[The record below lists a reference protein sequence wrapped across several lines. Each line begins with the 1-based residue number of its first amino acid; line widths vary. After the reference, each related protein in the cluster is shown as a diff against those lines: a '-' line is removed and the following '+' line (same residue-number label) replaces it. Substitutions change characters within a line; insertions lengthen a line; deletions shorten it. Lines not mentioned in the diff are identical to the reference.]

1 MSAESP
7 KATPSWPPAP
17 GTMARRLWDM
27 SDEEVEELF
36 DRVSDRGGR

>member
-1 MSAESP
+1 MSAEFDEP
-7 KATPSWPPAP
+7 TPSWPPAT

-36 DRVSDRGGR
+36 DRLRDGRGR

>member
-7 KATPSWPPAP
+7 PAT
-17 GTMARRLWDM
+17 GTLARRLWDM

-36 DRVSDRGGR
+36 DGPGGR